1 MPNTP
6 VPAAAEGMPKFD
18 LSAIMRKAWAM
29 YREFR
34 VRYAPWQ
41 IERGIV
47 DASFSNCLRISWR
60 LAKQDAAE
68 KAAAAK
74 ALASYGHRAA
84 GRVRELT
91 AELMRIDAQS
101 WGMRSHRAAD
111 TRASI
116 QSEMTNLQRGIR
128 Q

>member
-1 MPNTP
+1 MPSQS

-18 LSAIMRKAWAM
+18 LSAIMRRAWEK

-34 VRYAPWQ
+34 CRYAPWQ
-41 IERGIV
+41 IARGIV

-60 LAKQDAAE
+60 LAKQEAEE

-74 ALASYGHRAA
+74 ALASYGDRAA
-84 GRVRELT
+84 ERVRELT

-101 WGMRSHRAAD
+101 WGMRSHRSAN
-111 TRASI
+111 TRAAI
-116 QSEMTNLQRGIR
+116 QSEISNLEKGIR